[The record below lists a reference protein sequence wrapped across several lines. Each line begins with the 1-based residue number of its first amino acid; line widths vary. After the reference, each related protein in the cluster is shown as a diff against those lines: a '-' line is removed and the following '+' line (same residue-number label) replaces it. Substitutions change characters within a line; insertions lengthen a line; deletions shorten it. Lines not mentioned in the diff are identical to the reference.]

1 MPLSD
6 VTVKIDLVKPSNLKG
21 LGTPLILAK
30 VAGHNTYKEYG
41 SIEAVK
47 ADYPEG
53 TPAYKKAAAIYA
65 QGDNAPSKVAIGTYG
80 GNPEN
85 GESDGAGAA
94 ATFTIRNAFDE
105 YFDNDWHFLI
115 LADATADEKLEA
127 AKAMEEKSYKF
138 LVLQVTDREEVT
150 SYTGKDRTIVFYHPI
165 TSEHPDAGLV
175 GAVGSLTVGSVTWK
189 FKNIVGVT
197 PQDLKA
203 DELQK
208 LHKEGAIAY
217 VTKAGHSET
226 SEGITASG
234 EYIDVLHGKD
244 WVKLNIETSIQSA
257 FSNNGK
263 IPFSNAGFS
272 LLGVQVT
279 NVLQKAF
286 SNEIV
291 ASDENGLPVYTISTK
306 KRSEVSDENRKNRVY
321 DGLSFTFE
329 LAGAVHSASIT
340 GEISI

>member
-6 VTVKIDLVKPSNLKG
+6 VTVKIDLVKPSSLKG

-30 VAGHNTYKEYG
+30 VDGNNTYKEYG
-41 SIEAVK
+41 SLEAIK
-47 ADYPEG
+47 ADYPE
-53 TPAYKKAAAIYA
+53 TTAAYKKAAAIFA

-80 GNPEN
+80 GGTKTPKK
-85 GESDGAGAA
+85 GATTQG
-94 ATFTIRNAFDE
+94 TFSIRNAFDE

-115 LADATADEKLEA
+115 LADATADERLEV

-138 LVLQVTDREEVT
+138 VVLQVTDREEVA
-150 SYTGKDRTIVFYHPI
+150 SYKGKDRTIVFYHPLND
-165 TSEHPDAGLV
+165 EHPDAGLV
-175 GAVGSLTVGSVTWK
+175 GSVASHMVGSVTWK
-189 FKNIVGVT
+189 FKNIVGIT
-197 PQDLKA
+197 PQDIKA
-203 DELQK
+203 DELKK
-208 LHKEGAIAY
+208 LHTEGAIAY
-217 VTKAGHSET
+217 VTKAGHNET

-272 LLGVQVT
+272 LLSVQVT
-279 NVLQKAF
+279 NVLQTAF
-286 SNEIV
+286 
-291 ASDENGLPVYTISTK
+291 ANGIIAEDANGQPVYSISTK
-306 KRSEVSDENRKNRVY
+306 TRDQITDENRKNRVY

-329 LAGAVHSASIT
+329 LAGAVHSAEIT